1 MNIKNVISLEN
12 SSGQK
17 NLEKFESITIGN
29 NESYLRQISKK
40 VDFNDPE
47 IHNNIVVLQNYCME
61 NEVMAMAAVQLGIPK
76 RIVYVKNTNLEILN
90 SRLTSEGKEK
100 TKDYNEAKVLINPE
114 IVSKEGLTTF
124 WEACASCSW
133 YEGDVKK
140 WYNGKV
146 KRPYK
151 IRVKYYDI
159 KGNGHEDEFEGFES
173 TVLCHEIDHLEGILH
188 IDIADKII
196 KGTKEERIELRKKDG
211 YTIIS
216 QTGDFEQLKSKN
228 KR

>member
-1 MNIKNVISLEN
+1 MDKL
-12 SSGQK
+12 
-17 NLEKFESITIGN
+17 ESITIEN
-29 NESYLRQISKK
+29 NEQYLRQFSKEVDIS
-40 VDFNDPE
+40 DPE
-47 IHNNIVVLQNYCME
+47 LHNNIVVLQDYCMQ
-61 NEVMAMAAVQLGIPK
+61 NDVMAMAAVQLGIPK

-90 SRLTSEGKEK
+90 KRLTDEGKEE

-114 IVSKEGLTTF
+114 IISKEGLTTF

-133 YEGDVKK
+133 YEGEVKK

-151 IRVKYYDI
+151 IRVRYFDI
-159 KGNGHEDEFEGFES
+159 EGNEHEDEFEGFES
-173 TVLCHEIDHLEGILH
+173 TVLCHEIDHLDGILH

-196 KGTKEERIELRKKDG
+196 KGTKEERIELRKKEG

-216 QTGDFEQLKSKN
+216 QTGNFEQLKLKKIDEKGEEN
-228 KR
+228 E

>member
-1 MNIKNVISLEN
+1 MDKL
-12 SSGQK
+12 
-17 NLEKFESITIGN
+17 ESITIEN
-29 NESYLRQISKK
+29 NEQYLRQFSKEVDIS
-40 VDFNDPE
+40 DPE
-47 IHNNIVVLQNYCME
+47 LHNNIVVLQDYCMQ
-61 NEVMAMAAVQLGIPK
+61 NDVMAMAAVQLGIPK

-90 SRLTSEGKEK
+90 KRLTDEGKEE

-114 IVSKEGLTTF
+114 IITKEGLTTF

-133 YEGDVKK
+133 YEGEVKK

-151 IRVKYYDI
+151 IRVRYFDI
-159 KGNGHEDEFEGFES
+159 EGNEHEDAFEGFES
-173 TVLCHEIDHLEGILH
+173 TVLCHEIDHLDGILH

-196 KGTKEERIELRKKDG
+196 KGTKEERIELRKKEG

-216 QTGDFEQLKSKN
+216 KTGNFEQLKIKEN
-228 KR
+228 R

>member
-1 MNIKNVISLEN
+1 M
-12 SSGQK
+12 
-17 NLEKFESITIGN
+17 EKLKPITIEN
-29 NESYLRQISKK
+29 NEKYLRQSSKI
-40 VDFNDPE
+40 VDINDPE
-47 IHNNIVVLQNYCME
+47 LHNNIVVLQNYCME

-90 SRLTSEGKEK
+90 KRLTDEGKEE
-100 TKDYNEAKVLINPE
+100 TKNYNEAKVLINPE
-114 IVSKEGLTTF
+114 IISKEGLTTF

-133 YEGDVKK
+133 YEGDTKK

-151 IRVKYYDI
+151 IKVKYIDLEGKQHI
-159 KGNGHEDEFEGFES
+159 DEFEGFES
-173 TVLCHEIDHLEGILH
+173 TVLCHEIDHLDGILH

-216 QTGDFEQLKSKN
+216 KTGEFEQLKI
-228 KR
+228 